1 VLTTA
6 ARVAAS
12 ATDERVVIAV
22 LGSVAIVAGIALFR
36 LWRG

>member
-1 VLTTA
+1 VIA
-6 ARVAAS
+6 GIARVAAL

-22 LGSVAIVAGIALFR
+22 LGSVAIVAGIALLR